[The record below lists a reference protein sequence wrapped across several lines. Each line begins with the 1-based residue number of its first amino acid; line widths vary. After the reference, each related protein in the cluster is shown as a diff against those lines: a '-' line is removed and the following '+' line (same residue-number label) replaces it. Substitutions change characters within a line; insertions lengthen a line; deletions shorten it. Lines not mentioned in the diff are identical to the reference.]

1 LNEGAAGLDR
11 LREEARALGVEISG
25 ETAKA
30 ADDFG
35 DNLTRLG
42 TAVSGVGQAIA
53 SDALPYLVDFTNALV
68 IAAKEGNGL
77 YGVLTSL
84 GQQLGSALF
93 EKFNGL
99 EATGERIAE
108 VRAQIQYLQ
117 NDLAKTKS
125 EDWFFSDLQQARIQN
140 VTKKISELTAELPA
154 LTDRYA
160 RLQEQ
165 TAGATAAEDRHG
177 EMLELNAKRVTLT
190 VVAEDK
196 KTKARKAGAAATDAA
211 TKAEQKHA
219 DEVER
224 TLDALKLQYVELTQG
239 ERARYEMEL
248 ATKGWTEA
256 EREAALALY
265 DQNEALR
272 KTQAELKNAKDETN
286 VYAEVVEDA
295 ARGMRGAFSSF
306 FESLLTDG
314 TKAFKNFGETVK
326 RLFIKLLADLMSAAL
341 ANPIQILLGI
351 STAGASGA
359 AAASAGSLA
368 TGGAASAGGGLLGNL
383 GTSLLGGITGF
394 SSALYGGLGALGA
407 GLLEGGLTGLAA
419 GGATASA
426 GLLGTAGNLLSFG
439 SAGITSG
446 TLSGLAAGL
455 GAVTSV
461 ALPVLAVAAAIAGLA
476 GLFKDKNPD
485 EEWFRLV
492 SGTGTG
498 NDATKIGSVTTA
510 FGEVGVSAWEDLA
523 GDGKAFTDKVT
534 KYIETLDAQLAQ
546 FLTEEQIKAAKAVLA
561 SDVAASPAFGGD
573 ADMTADQA
581 VAKVMR
587 DRYTR
592 LIKAIDWEIGSAVEA
607 AALDTQSVAQAVAAA
622 GSKLGGTNNAA
633 ALASLAEQINA
644 SVARAL
650 LGITDPFAAALQ
662 DLDAEFTALRQSA
675 TAAGA
680 DLVQIETLY
689 GLKRTAILKQQA
701 AEQARIVGQAVREAL
716 TRQIADLQAAF
727 GDLAGAMRQLEPPAE
742 LLVDAWRRTKTE
754 MQSLADGLDA
764 LLGIGQQ
771 TDLQALQG
779 LLGVVEQFAGLADS
793 LGDQIFSARLSGA
806 SPAGQSALYAARE
819 RELWAA
825 METAPDSAKAGI
837 AQQITEAV
845 IGRIRAQGQADL
857 QATQSIYDAQYD
869 SAVTAAE
876 LTAEARAAEIDA
888 LQEQIRAAEDLADRA
903 ERLAE
908 IVASMGQ
915 FVDALRIGD
924 LSALNP
930 GDQLGVART
939 QFRTALAGARRGD
952 EAALENLQ
960 DFAQTYLQEGQGYYG
975 GATSPY
981 AAIFSEVTSALDG
994 INVSIAQPPDIALLE
1009 QQLAALEAQEQA
1021 AFELQRATVDTSAQE
1036 VAALETLRLEW
1047 LDMAS
1052 EYQGRADDQIV
1063 LIREQIAQMAT
1074 VIEGQEAQ
1082 IRQQAAM
1089 HAELM
1094 TQLEEANANLNA
1106 IGAATNLALAAA

>member
-1 LNEGAAGLDR
+1 
-11 LREEARALGVEISG
+11 
-25 ETAKA
+25 
-30 ADDFG
+30 
-35 DNLTRLG
+35 
-42 TAVSGVGQAIA
+42 
-53 SDALPYLVDFTNALV
+53 
-68 IAAKEGNGL
+68 
-77 YGVLTSL
+77 
-84 GQQLGSALF
+84 
-93 EKFNGL
+93 
-99 EATGERIAE
+99 
-108 VRAQIQYLQ
+108 
-117 NDLAKTKS
+117 
-125 EDWFFSDLQQARIQN
+125 
-140 VTKKISELTAELPA
+140 
-154 LTDRYA
+154 
-160 RLQEQ
+160 
-165 TAGATAAEDRHG
+165 
-177 EMLELNAKRVTLT
+177 
-190 VVAEDK
+190 
-196 KTKARKAGAAATDAA
+196 
-211 TKAEQKHA
+211 
-219 DEVER
+219 
-224 TLDALKLQYVELTQG
+224 
-239 ERARYEMEL
+239 
-248 ATKGWTEA
+248 
-256 EREAALALY
+256 
-265 DQNEALR
+265 
-272 KTQAELKNAKDETN
+272 
-286 VYAEVVEDA
+286 
-295 ARGMRGAFSSF
+295 
-306 FESLLTDG
+306 
-314 TKAFKNFGETVK
+314 
-326 RLFIKLLADLMSAAL
+326 
-341 ANPIQILLGI
+341 
-351 STAGASGA
+351 
-359 AAASAGSLA
+359 
-368 TGGAASAGGGLLGNL
+368 
-383 GTSLLGGITGF
+383 
-394 SSALYGGLGALGA
+394 
-407 GLLEGGLTGLAA
+407 
-419 GGATASA
+419 
-426 GLLGTAGNLLSFG
+426 
-439 SAGITSG
+439 
-446 TLSGLAAGL
+446 
-455 GAVTSV
+455 
-461 ALPVLAVAAAIAGLA
+461 
-476 GLFKDKNPD
+476 
-485 EEWFRLV
+485 
-492 SGTGTG
+492 
-498 NDATKIGSVTTA
+498 
-510 FGEVGVSAWEDLA
+510 
-523 GDGKAFTDKVT
+523 
-534 KYIETLDAQLAQ
+534 
-546 FLTEEQIKAAKAVLA
+546 
-561 SDVAASPAFGGD
+561 
-573 ADMTADQA
+573 
-581 VAKVMR
+581 
-587 DRYTR
+587 
-592 LIKAIDWEIGSAVEA
+592 
-607 AALDTQSVAQAVAAA
+607 
-622 GSKLGGTNNAA
+622 
-633 ALASLAEQINA
+633 
-644 SVARAL
+644 
-650 LGITDPFAAALQ
+650 
-662 DLDAEFTALRQSA
+662 
-675 TAAGA
+675 
-680 DLVQIETLY
+680 
-689 GLKRTAILKQQA
+689 
-701 AEQARIVGQAVREAL
+701 
-716 TRQIADLQAAF
+716 
-727 GDLAGAMRQLEPPAE
+727 
-742 LLVDAWRRTKTE
+742 
-754 MQSLADGLDA
+754 
-764 LLGIGQQ
+764 
-771 TDLQALQG
+771 